1 MKTQEAKIKP
11 FRLVKYFSYSSL
23 IVLFAGIM
31 VLTVLNTH
39 WVRKKQLEKSEE
51 YAFLIA
57 ANLNHQLFTQ
67 FIIPASIKYG
77 KIQLRNKEQSEIVD
91 NIVSSTLHGYK
102 VDNVTIYSVEKNIVS
117 YSLDKKIVG
126 KENIGGQEYFR
137 ALLGEPTT
145 KLVQRGNYIENLLGL
160 YSKNK
165 MVTFAPLRIEKAYPG
180 STGPIIGVIEIEQD
194 LSEDYKSIFKF
205 QHVAIIAITVVMS
218 SLFGILVFFV
228 RKGEKIIKKR
238 AMERLILEEQLRRAE
253 HLSTL
258 GEMIAGVSHEI
269 RNPLGIIKSS
279 AELLKKKIVA
289 LDPSNNVPDIIV
301 EESVRLNKIITDFL
315 NFAKP
320 RKPDLV
326 PCNIEE
332 IIEKNINHLSQQ
344 FEEKNIS
351 VKLKEISNIPETSAD
366 SNMLYQAFL
375 NILINS
381 MQSMPDEGKIYVT
394 INSDHNNINIIFED
408 EGIGIPEDILKKIW
422 DPFFTTKEKGTG
434 LGLIIAKN
442 IIEAHNGKIEISNR
456 SPYGVKVLVIIPVQN
471 GK

>member
-1 MKTQEAKIKP
+1 MKPHEEKIKP
-11 FRLVKYFSYSSL
+11 FRLVKYFSYSSI

-39 WVRKKQLEKSEE
+39 WVRKTQLEKSEE

-57 ANLNHQLFTQ
+57 ANLNHQLFIQ
-67 FIIPASIKYG
+67 FLIPVSLKYG
-77 KIQLRNKEQSEIVD
+77 KIQLRNKEQSEIIDKV
-91 NIVSSTLHGYK
+91 IRSTLYGYK
-102 VDNVTIYSVEKNIVS
+102 VENVTIYGIDKNIVS
-117 YSLDKKIVG
+117 YSLDKNLVG
-126 KENIGGQEYFR
+126 KENIGGPEYYR
-137 ALLGEPTT
+137 ALLGESTT
-145 KLVQRGNYIENLLGL
+145 KLVQRGNIIENLLGL
-160 YSKNK
+160 HSKNR
-165 MVTFAPLRIEKAYPG
+165 MFTFVPLRIEEAYPG
-180 STGPIIGVIEIEQD
+180 LEGPIIGVIEIEQN

-205 QHVAIIAITVVMS
+205 QYVALIAISVVMS

-228 RKGEKIIKKR
+228 RKGEQIIEKR

-258 GEMIAGVSHEI
+258 GEMVAGISHEI

-289 LDPSNNVPDIIV
+289 LDPSNKVPDIIV
-301 EESVRLNKIITDFL
+301 EESARLNKIITDFL

-320 RKPDLV
+320 REPNLV
-326 PCNIEE
+326 PCNIED
-332 IIEKNINHLSQQ
+332 IIEKNINYLTQQ

-351 VKLKEISNIPETSAD
+351 AELKKISNIPETSAD

-381 MQSMPDEGKIYVT
+381 MQSMPGGGKIFVS
-394 INSDHNNINIIFED
+394 IISDQSNINIIFED
-408 EGIGIPEDILKKIW
+408 EGTGIPEDILKKIW

-456 SPYGVKVLVIIPVQN
+456 HPNGVKVLVIIPVQN
-471 GK
+471 GQ